1 MTAQLEKEAVLRF
14 VFRLTGV
21 KMYKILIVEDE
32 QKMREGLKDNLEFEG
47 YEVDMAEDG
56 SAGLQK
62 IKENTY
68 DLILLDVMMPKM
80 SGFDVCKQVRA
91 AGIAYPVI
99 MLTAKGEEIDKVL
112 GLELGAD
119 DYITKPFSLRELLAR
134 IKAIL
139 RRSQNLVQ
147 KAGEI
152 RIGKLNVNFSSYD
165 AFEDGKA
172 VAMTHREFEVIKYLW
187 QHKNET
193 VSRDQ
198 LLAEIWGM
206 DDSITSRTVD
216 NFILH
221 LRQKIE
227 FNAAHPR
234 HILTV
239 HGMGYKYIE

>member
-1 MTAQLEKEAVLRF
+1 
-14 VFRLTGV
+14 
-21 KMYKILIVEDE
+21 MYKILIVDDE
-32 QKMREGLKDNLEFEG
+32 MKMREGLKDNLEYEG
-47 YEVDMAEDG
+47 YNVEMAEDG
-56 SAGLQK
+56 SSGLSK
-62 IKENTY
+62 IKENVY
-68 DLILLDVMMPKM
+68 DLVLLDVMMPKM
-80 SGFDVCKQVRA
+80 SGFDVCKQARG
-91 AGIAYPVI
+91 AGISYPII

-139 RRSQNLVQ
+139 RRSQTHVA
-147 KAGEI
+147 KSGEVK
-152 RIGKLNVNFSSYD
+152 IGKLSVNFDSYD
-165 AFEDGKA
+165 AFEEGKP
-172 VAMTHREFEVIKYLW
+172 VAMTHREFEVLKYLW

-198 LLAEIWGM
+198 LLMEIWGM

-221 LRQKIE
+221 LRQKME